1 MSPRDGTF
9 CSERLKAGSFCNDGL
24 EDPARLSRSEAR
36 MLIPILLLF
45 LTGDLLSP
53 DLRPSGFRRSG
64 NSGSNRGRHR
74 SLAIRTI

>member
-1 MSPRDGTF
+1 
-9 CSERLKAGSFCNDGL
+9 
-24 EDPARLSRSEAR
+24 

-64 NSGSNRGRHR
+64 NSGSNSGRHR
-74 SLAIRTI
+74 SPAVRTI